1 MKNLKIRVRD
11 NEQMLMKK
19 IKYNILILF
28 NLNKLQLKS

>member
-28 NLNKLQLKS
+28 NLNKL